1 MRKSTMQ
8 EHHITVPKTA
18 RYFTLGNIHKDLRQI
33 WFVCHG
39 YGQLASPFLER
50 FEILNDGSRLIV
62 APEGLSRYYVDH
74 AAGEIGASWMTRED
88 RHAEINDYVRFLDR
102 LHDHVMAKLDLASIQ
117 TYALGFSQGAA
128 VISRWITGG
137 HVEIDRVVFWGGPLP
152 SDLDDS
158 IKGDKFR
165 QRVTLVLGERDWW
178 INRPKAAELEVQLR
192 EREIAYRK
200 ITFDGGH
207 TLDDQVLLSIT

>member
-1 MRKSTMQ
+1 MQ
-8 EHHITVPKTA
+8 EHHLTVPKTA
-18 RYFTLGNIHKDLRQI
+18 RYFTLGTIHSDLRQV

-39 YGQLASPFLER
+39 YGQLAARFIER
-50 FEILNDGSRLIV
+50 FRVLNDGSRLIV

-88 RHAEINDYVRFLDR
+88 RRAEIDDYVRYLDI
-102 LHDHVMAKLDLASIQ
+102 LHDHVMRQLEPRSIQ

-128 VISRWITGG
+128 AISRWITAG

-152 SDLDDS
+152 SDLDGS
-158 IKGDKFR
+158 VKGDKFR
-165 QRVTLVLGERDWW
+165 DGVTLVLGERDWW
-178 INRPKAAELEVQLR
+178 INRPKAAELEAQLR

-207 TLDDQVLLSIT
+207 TLDDQVLLSIA

>member
-1 MRKSTMQ
+1 MK

-18 RYFTLGNIHKDLRQI
+18 RYFTLGRVHKDLRQI

-39 YGQLASPFLER
+39 YGQLAARFLER

-62 APEGLSRYYVDH
+62 APEGLSRYYADH

-88 RHAEINDYVRFLDR
+88 RHTEIADYVRYLDL
-102 LHDHVMAKLDLASIQ
+102 LHDQIMARLDPPLIQ
-117 TYALGFSQGAA
+117 IHALGFSQGAA

-137 HVEIDRVVFWGGPLP
+137 HVEVDHVVFWGGPLP
-152 SDLDDS
+152 SDLDDAVS
-158 IKGDKFR
+158 GDKFR
-165 QRVTLVLGERDWW
+165 EGVTLVLGERDWW
-178 INRPKAAELEVQLR
+178 IDRSKAAELEARLR

-207 TLDDQVLLSIT
+207 TLDDRVLLSIA